1 MISDQTAAKLRN
13 IRSAGLSL
21 LREKAQ
27 QRGWNW
33 TRDRKVLKDIANGN
47 IDQAAKK
54 NRVAHSTVQNILKR
68 YDEEARR
75 ILDERRR
82 KAMHYEEV

>member
-13 IRSAGLSL
+13 IRNAGLSL

-27 QRGWNW
+27 AQGWDW
-33 TRDRKVLKDIANGN
+33 TRDRQVLKDIANGN

-54 NRVAHSTVQNILKR
+54 NRVAHSTVNHILKR
-68 YDEEARR
+68 YDTEARR
-75 ILDERRR
+75 ILDEKRR
-82 KAMHYEEV
+82 KAMNYEEV

>member
-82 KAMHYEEV
+82 KAMNYEEV

>member
-75 ILDERRR
+75 ILDEKRR
-82 KAMHYEEV
+82 KAMNYEEV

>member
-27 QRGWNW
+27 ARGWNW
-33 TRDRKVLKDIANGN
+33 TRDRQVLKDIANSN
-47 IDQAAKK
+47 IDQASKK
-54 NRVAHSTVQNILKR
+54 NRVDHSTVQNILKR

-75 ILDERRR
+75 ILDEKRR
-82 KAMHYEEV
+82 KAMNYEEV

>member
-13 IRSAGLSL
+13 IRNAGLSL

-27 QRGWNW
+27 ARGWDW
-33 TRDRKVLKDIANGN
+33 SRDRQVLKDIANGSME
-47 IDQAAKK
+47 QAAEK
-54 NRVAHSTVQNILKR
+54 NRVGYSTVQNILKR

-75 ILDERRR
+75 ILDEKRR
-82 KAMHYEEV
+82 KAMNYEEV